1 MQILVHSDRNLAGG
15 ESLRDSVESIVH
27 SELDRFA
34 SRITRI
40 EVHVSDS
47 NGPKHGAREKHCV
60 MEAHIGGVRPIAVTN
75 EAPNTASAIEGAAQ
89 KLARAIAHT
98 LARMQD
104 TRGPSPREAD
114 IASVDELQN
123 LEPKKR

>member
-1 MQILVHSDRNLAGG
+1 MQILVHSDRNLVGG

-34 SRITRI
+34 NRITRV

-75 EAPNTASAIEGAAQ
+75 EASTAATAIEGAAQ
-89 KLARAIAHT
+89 KLARAIEHA
-98 LARMQD
+98 LGRMRD
-104 TRGPSPREAD
+104 ARGPSPEE
-114 IASVDELQN
+114 V
-123 LEPKKR
+123 

>member
-15 ESLRDSVESIVH
+15 ESLRDSVDAIVH
-27 SELDRFA
+27 AELDRFA
-34 SRITRI
+34 SRITRV
-40 EVHVSDS
+40 EVHVSDA

-75 EAPNTASAIEGAAQ
+75 ESATAAAAIEGAAQ
-89 KLARAIAHT
+89 KLARAIDHT

-114 IASVDELQN
+114 VA
-123 LEPKKR
+123 